1 MEDFERSLRDKM
13 EQASLK
19 ELFPGFDKDGEW
31 AELEEQ
37 LQPRKKRM
45 FLLAWSHAAAI
56 LIGIVGGYFLLKEF
70 YPKSS
75 TEQVTINV
83 PPSQKIKP
91 NQNTLQVTD
100 TLKRETVLTK
110 KIKTWHPL
118 TDKGVIKHRTT
129 DTLNN
134 SLVQNNE
141 PGKNVQKNRDSSY
154 DVPRQPVYTIATTI
168 KHRQQAISMLDVMNE
183 DRQFMINEQLE
194 GVPRSKIFNQIQHQ
208 IANTEGFA
216 ASDDKP
222 YVLRLLFAKP

>member
-110 KIKTWHPL
+110 K
-118 TDKGVIKHRTT
+118 
-129 DTLNN
+129 
-134 SLVQNNE
+134 
-141 PGKNVQKNRDSSY
+141 
-154 DVPRQPVYTIATTI
+154 
-168 KHRQQAISMLDVMNE
+168 
-183 DRQFMINEQLE
+183 
-194 GVPRSKIFNQIQHQ
+194 
-208 IANTEGFA
+208 
-216 ASDDKP
+216 
-222 YVLRLLFAKP
+222 